1 MVLLMNYFIRYSTFR
16 EFWIKESFVSSATTN
31 TCDSYLC
38 ATSYT
43 LFTQCSNIVKEEKE
57 HSFKKIFNL
66 TEIKFSISLQNFI
79 QM

>member
-16 EFWIKESFVSSATTN
+16 EFWIKESFVSSAATN

-66 TEIKFSISLQNFI
+66 TKIKFSISLQNFI